1 MRLGIVIVSYR
12 VRELLRR
19 CLDSVLAELARSPGL
34 TAEVVVVDNASEDGS
49 AEMVAAAFPQVR
61 LMASATNRG
70 FAGGNNLALRAWG
83 FGQTPPPPTMPEAVL
98 LLNPDTEVQPGALT
112 AMTDFL
118 ADHPTAGGCGARLFY
133 GDGSF
138 QHSAFRFPGLMQ
150 LWLDLFPPRG
160 RWAGRLLDSRL
171 NGRYPRRWYE
181 SGRPFRVD
189 FVLGAAL
196 LVRAAA
202 VAAVGLLDEGYFMYA
217 EEMDWCRR
225 LTAAGWPL
233 YCVPTAHII
242 HHEGRSARQARPAMT
257 VALWRSRLRY
267 YDRYYPAWKRRA
279 ARALVGLGMRAQIR
293 RAQRDHAAGRLTA
306 SACEMEITTCRQIL
320 ALL

>member
-12 VRELLRR
+12 VRELLRG
-19 CLDSVLAELARSPGL
+19 CLNAVLADLARTPEL
-34 TAEVVVVDNASEDGS
+34 TAEVVVVDNASDDGS
-49 AEMVAAAFPQVR
+49 AEMVAATFPQVR
-61 LMASATNRG
+61 LIASPTNRG

-83 FGQTPPPPTMPEAVL
+83 CEHTPLPPTAPEAVL
-98 LLNPDTEVQPGALT
+98 LLNPDTEVQPGALK

-118 ADHPTAGGCGARLFY
+118 AGHPTAGGCGARLFY

-138 QHSAFRFPGLMQ
+138 QHSAFRFPGLIQ

-181 SGRPFRVD
+181 GDRPFRVD

-196 LVRAAA
+196 MVRTAA

-233 YCVPTAHII
+233 YCVPTARII
-242 HHEGRSARQARPAMT
+242 HHEGRSTRQARPAMT

-279 ARALVGLGMRAQIR
+279 ARGLIGLGMRAQAR
-293 RAQRDHAAGRLTA
+293 RAQREHVAGRLSA
-306 SACEMEITTCRQIL
+306 SAYQAQIETCRQVL